1 MTTMR
6 FAGTLLAAATLCIAG
21 TVGAKTA
28 RPIHSAQSAHSAVAG
43 MDYAHAVADPRR
55 SSENRALDEGRK
67 PVDVLAFS
75 QVHAGETV
83 ADFAAGA
90 GYYSELIAAV
100 VGPKGQVI
108 ALNNPK
114 YYKADAWDKLR
125 AAYPNVGLIVA
136 ENADLAPRSV
146 DVIFTHLVFHDLFLP
161 GRDPRPVLANWFA
174 AVRPGGRVIVADHRG
189 TPGDTTA
196 IAGTLHRIDPAAV
209 TTAMIAAGFVPDGAS
224 TALQRGDDDLT
235 LKVFDPQVRGKT
247 DRFLLRFRRP

>member
-1 MTTMR
+1 MTTVR
-6 FAGTLLAAATLCIAG
+6 FAGTLLAATTLCMAG
-21 TVGAKTA
+21 TAGAK
-28 RPIHSAQSAHSAVAG
+28 PPPPVHSAHSALAIT
-43 MDYAHAVADPRR
+43 DYAHAVADSRR
-55 SSENRALDEGRK
+55 SSENRALDGGRK
-67 PVDVLAFS
+67 PIDVLAFS
-75 QVHAGETV
+75 QLHAGETV

-108 ALNNPK
+108 ALSNPK
-114 YYKADAWDKLR
+114 YYKAEVWNKLR
-125 AAYPNVGLIVA
+125 AAYPNVGLIVS

-161 GRDPRPVLANWFA
+161 GRVPRPVLANWFA

-189 TPGDTTA
+189 AAGDATA

-224 TALQRGDDDLT
+224 NALQRGDDDLT

-247 DRFLLRFRRP
+247 DRFLLRFRHP